1 MTNNHDAAAVR
12 GRPIVYIR
20 PVAVADLPDEIR
32 QQAQGLQTLYAI
44 GSETGEQLALVR
56 DRRMAFAVA
65 RQNDMTPVSV
75 H

>member
-1 MTNNHDAAAVR
+1 MFEQNDAARTV
-12 GRPIVYIR
+12 GQPIVYIR
-20 PVAVADLPDEIR
+20 QVAVADLPRELR
-32 QQAQGLQTLYAI
+32 KQAAGLDKLYAI

-56 DRRMAFAVA
+56 DRKMAFIVA